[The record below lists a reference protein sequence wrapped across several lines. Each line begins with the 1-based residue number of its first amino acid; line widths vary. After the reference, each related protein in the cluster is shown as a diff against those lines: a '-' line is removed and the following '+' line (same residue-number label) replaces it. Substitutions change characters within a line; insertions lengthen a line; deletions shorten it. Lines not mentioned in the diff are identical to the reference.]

1 MRNLF
6 NIDEI
11 FEMAEQIERNGV
23 TFYNKAAE
31 LFPEYTKKSIFLKLA
46 EMEKEHERRFHQ
58 MRLELAKKE
67 REISQFVDPQGEAAA
82 YLRAMVSG
90 KVFDPKL
97 DPTKR
102 FKDIKSVSELLRIAI
117 DIEKDSI
124 IFYLGLKEMVPQGLG
139 KDKIEFIVREEMSH
153 VAILSDMLEKIS

>member
-1 MRNLF
+1 MF

-23 TFYNKAAE
+23 VFYTKAAE
-31 LFPEYTKKSIFLKLA
+31 MFPEYTKKSIFLKLA
-46 EMEKEHERRFHQ
+46 EMEKEHEKRFHQ

-67 REISQFVDPQGEAAA
+67 RELSQFLDPQGEAAA

-97 DPTKR
+97 DPTTR
-102 FKDIKSVSELLRIAI
+102 FGQVKSVSEVIRIAI
-117 DIEKDSI
+117 DVEKDSI

-139 KDKIEFIVREEMSH
+139 RDKIELIVREEMSH
-153 VAILSDMLEKIS
+153 VTILSDLLEKIS